1 MEKKI
6 NKIGLKKNK
15 VTLYSE
21 SMPLIPVLR
30 SQRLADVC
38 EFEANVIFRV
48 SCRTSK
54 ATQTNPVSKI
64 KKKRKQNSISN
75 TYCHDL
81 AISC

>member
-1 MEKKI
+1 
-6 NKIGLKKNK
+6 
-15 VTLYSE
+15 
-21 SMPLIPVLR
+21 MPLIPVLR

-38 EFEANVIFRV
+38 EFEASVIFRV

-64 KKKRKQNSISN
+64 KKKRKQNSISS